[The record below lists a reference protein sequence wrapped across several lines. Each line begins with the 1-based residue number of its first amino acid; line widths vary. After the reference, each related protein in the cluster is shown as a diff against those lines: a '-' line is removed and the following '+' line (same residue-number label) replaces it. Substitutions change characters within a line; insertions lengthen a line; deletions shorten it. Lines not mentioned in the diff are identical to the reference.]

1 MTQEERDI
9 KVSEFLAA
17 VTQRLPYFFD
27 NKIMDS
33 FDVRFEYNGKKYQ
46 LALIEDGKVNG
57 KQFELYLNTLTTK
70 NLNLTDYALRSQ

>member
-1 MTQEERDI
+1 MTQEERDT

-17 VTQRLPYFFD
+17 VTQRLPYFLD

-33 FDVRFEYNGKKYQ
+33 FDVRFYYNGKRYQ

-57 KQFELYLNTLTTK
+57 KNFKLLTAK
-70 NLNLTDYALRSQ
+70 N